1 MINKEKRKM
10 AQDVKD
16 KYNLDAPLNDI
27 EQKIQDITESVVSDE
42 QAEKII
48 VKHIKEE
55 NVRLPSEEEIL
66 VYDLP
71 SELKDLYVD
80 PS

>member
-1 MINKEKRKM
+1 M

-16 KYNLDAPLNDI
+16 KYELDAPLNDI
-27 EQKIQDITESVVSDE
+27 EQKIQDIMDSVVSDE

-48 VKHIKEE
+48 VKHIKDE
-55 NVRLPSEEEIL
+55 NVRLPSENEIL

-71 SELKDLYVD
+71 DELKDLYID
-80 PS
+80 PC